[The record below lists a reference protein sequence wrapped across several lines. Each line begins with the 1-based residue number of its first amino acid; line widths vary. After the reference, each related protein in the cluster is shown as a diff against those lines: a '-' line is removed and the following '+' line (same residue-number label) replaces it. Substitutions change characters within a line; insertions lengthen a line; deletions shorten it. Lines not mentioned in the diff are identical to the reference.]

1 MFHNHTALYWRH
13 MSSGCWALFP
23 EWSPYF
29 SKSCPRPSGLSLP
42 LPFWLL
48 FPLNSPGH
56 MSCCFPGRWISPH
69 FFHIFQLNWASPVLV
84 IIWTMSVLSV
94 TVFMLDEPIAMKQEL
109 LGGTPLSRLRS
120 RRTPLPSGT
129 NFRRKKTR
137 ILGAAHSEYFVILAC
152 TILI

>member
-1 MFHNHTALYWRH
+1 
-13 MSSGCWALFP
+13 
-23 EWSPYF
+23 
-29 SKSCPRPSGLSLP
+29 
-42 LPFWLL
+42 
-48 FPLNSPGH
+48 
-56 MSCCFPGRWISPH
+56 
-69 FFHIFQLNWASPVLV
+69 
-84 IIWTMSVLSV
+84 
-94 TVFMLDEPIAMKQEL
+94 MLDEPIAMKQEL